1 MRKFLVFSMLAVA
14 VWAATVAT
22 PDAPAQDASDHGAK
36 RDKTP
41 PEDQKEK
48 LLNRLKSPEFEDRL
62 AALHEL
68 VGHDRSLPV
77 LRDAKVRA
85 ALIDLLSRESKN
97 AQSGGLDERLDFQ
110 YYYGFLLEAVRKIAT
125 DYKTPEAWKSLVYS
139 GYGPDSELGAWILK
153 QPESYPLLLAWV
165 DDKDFRNR
173 HQALWALGYICANN
187 AALSPKILRVLRDR
201 IGSSDTWT
209 QQGSMM
215 GLGVCGTADDID
227 RLRKLPAC
235 SNQWNVKIL
244 CRQIEGKIS
253 KRLAATGSH

>member
-1 MRKFLVFSMLAVA
+1 MQKLLVFSTLTVA
-14 VWAATVAT
+14 AWAATAAIQDT
-22 PDAPAQDASDHGAK
+22 SAQGAMDHGVT
-36 RDKTP
+36 RNRTP
-41 PEDQKEK
+41 REDQKKK
-48 LLNRLKSPEFEDRL
+48 LLERLKSPEFEDRL

-68 VGHDRSLPV
+68 VGQDRSLPV
-77 LRDAKVRA
+77 LQDAKVRA

-110 YYYGFLLEAVRKIAT
+110 YYYGFLLETVQKIAT
-125 DYKTPEAWKSLVYS
+125 DYTPEAWKSLVYS
-139 GYGPDSELGAWILK
+139 GYGPDSPLGAWILK

-173 HQALWALGYICANN
+173 HQALWALGYVCANN
-187 AALSPKILRVLRDR
+187 AALCPKILPVLRDR

-227 RLRKLPAC
+227 RLQKLPAC